1 MEIFDMFGQR
11 IVTLVDHPVE
21 KDARNSVEFIPENLP
36 PGVLLYRL
44 TLGEDIINGKLLYN
58 K

>member
-1 MEIFDMFGQR
+1 MPGQR
-11 IVTLVDHPVE
+11 IVTLLDHPIE
-21 KDARNSVEFIPENLP
+21 KDVRNSVDFIPENLVP
-36 PGVLLYRL
+36 CALMYRL